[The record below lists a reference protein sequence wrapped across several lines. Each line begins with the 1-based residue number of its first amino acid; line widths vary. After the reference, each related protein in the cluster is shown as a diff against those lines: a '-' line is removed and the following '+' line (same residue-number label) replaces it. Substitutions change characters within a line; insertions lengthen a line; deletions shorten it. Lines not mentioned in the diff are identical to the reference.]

1 MRPCLSTAGRRNGRD
16 RARPVPPVRIRQ
28 LWLTVSLAAFYYF
41 IVNCIRHSED
51 YERSP
56 RSDGAV
62 EPPADALIRSCVT
75 ESIGLSKFSAE
86 ISNLDRE
93 VHPRK
98 GASPERWGRRARNDG
113 RLSQPA
119 IHCLAR
125 MKGINSE
132 QETGHR
138 RRRDRWT
145 QRVDE
150 IRRSA
155 TPVTDLD
162 ITLIDEDFS
171 HFLGFTLPWVMRGW
185 RD

>member
-1 MRPCLSTAGRRNGRD
+1 
-16 RARPVPPVRIRQ
+16 
-28 LWLTVSLAAFYYF
+28 
-41 IVNCIRHSED
+41 
-51 YERSP
+51 
-56 RSDGAV
+56 
-62 EPPADALIRSCVT
+62 
-75 ESIGLSKFSAE
+75 
-86 ISNLDRE
+86 
-93 VHPRK
+93 
-98 GASPERWGRRARNDG
+98 
-113 RLSQPA
+113 
-119 IHCLAR
+119 